1 MDARTLVAEVEAV
14 GGPFRLVLGN
24 WTRVRCDA
32 LLCWNTTAVFV
43 QVGSSV
49 RTIRL
54 DRIRGVGRCDRA
66 PAGNG
71 PHRAP
76 FGGATPSPVA
86 PGRALGRETT

>member
-14 GGPFRLVLGN
+14 GEPFRLVLGN

-32 LLCWNTTAVFV
+32 LLCWNTTSVFV
-43 QVGSSV
+43 QVGTGV

-54 DRIRGVGRCDRA
+54 DRIRGVGRCDREA
-66 PAGNG
+66 VGIG
-71 PHRAP
+71 LHRAP
-76 FGGATPSPVA
+76 PGGAVPSPVA